1 MGNNPVQQ
9 RFNIIE
15 VVLCGQPDFHKK
27 LIGAFFHISG
37 IVTLPAQ
44 RFKDVPK
51 LGQGVRKFFI
61 DPGQNTEPAIF
72 KTVRAFG
79 GDPQNLFPPGKAHV
93 SSGGNELII
102 KKIIRGIPCLFN
114 FRLFAPHDPLK
125 LRIITNDIG
134 KIINQFAFHAPAP
147 LIR

>member
-1 MGNNPVQQ
+1 MGIGGKLGMGKPPKFRMGVIKLKQGHNHVLGNNPVQQ

-37 IVTLPAQ
+37 IVSLPAQ

-61 DPGQNTEPAIF
+61 DPGQNTEPAIL

-79 GDPQNLFPPGKAHV
+79 G
-93 SSGGNELII
+93 
-102 KKIIRGIPCLFN
+102 
-114 FRLFAPHDPLK
+114 
-125 LRIITNDIG
+125 
-134 KIINQFAFHAPAP
+134 
-147 LIR
+147 

>member
-1 MGNNPVQQ
+1 M
-9 RFNIIE
+9 
-15 VVLCGQPDFHKK
+15 
-27 LIGAFFHISG
+27 
-37 IVTLPAQ
+37 
-44 RFKDVPK
+44 
-51 LGQGVRKFFI
+51 LGQGVLMFFI
-61 DPGQNTEPAIF
+61 DPCQNSEPAIF

-79 GDPQNLFPPGKAHV
+79 GNPLNLFPPGKAHV

-125 LRIITNDIG
+125 LRIITNDIR
-134 KIINQFAFHAPAP
+134 KIINQFAFDAPGP